1 MSKWCMPKRSDQRG
15 DVLTGLLGLGSHSSR
30 KNYYPELLIRL
41 EELEAERNRYK
52 WLFENA
58 ALGIFQASLERG
70 LLAANPSM
78 AKLLGYPTVDDV
90 VQAYPSLAEGFFI
103 GGREEFQSIRKTLL
117 LNGELTGYETQLL
130 REDGR
135 AIDVRMSLLLKP
147 DAAESVVEAFVADI
161 TERKQAQVAMQRLND
176 ELEQRVQERTRELE
190 ALNDHL
196 RHEIIERERVQ
207 WELRDARDAAEQANR
222 SKDRYL
228 AAASHDLLQPLNA
241 ARLLLATLRE
251 RSLEAAEAQ
260 LVERSHSAL
269 ESTEDL
275 LTDLLDI
282 ARLDQSSVKPEW
294 GDYALADIV
303 DPLVD
308 EFRAVA
314 DVAGLQLRSRP
325 GNWAVRTDYRLLS
338 RILRNLLSNAIRY
351 TDQGRVLIGCRL
363 WGSRL
368 SIQVWDT
375 GRGIPADKFDEIF
388 QEFNQLQGARA
399 GQRKGVG
406 LGLAIVERITN
417 LLDTRI
423 TLRSIEGRGSMFA
436 VDVPLA
442 RMAPATPQVAPGLI
456 EQLSTPLQG
465 RRLLVIDNEPI
476 ILDSMRDLL
485 GQWGAQVYLALDA
498 ASSLEVLGDDM
509 PDVIL
514 VDYHLDEGR
523 TGDEAVSLLREHF
536 QRPIP
541 AIMITADRSE
551 HCQQTLREL
560 GIPVLNKPVKAGKLR
575 AMLGQMLKS

>member
-1 MSKWCMPKRSDQRG
+1 MPKRSDQRG

-78 AKLLGYPTVDDV
+78 AKLLGYPTVDEV

-161 TERKQAQVAMQRLND
+161 TERKQAQAAMQRLND

-325 GNWAVRTDYRLLS
+325 GHWAVRTDYRLLS

-498 ASSLEVLGDDM
+498 ASSLDVLGDDM

-536 QRPIP
+536 QRSIP

>member
-78 AKLLGYPTVDDV
+78 AKLLGYPTVDEV

-161 TERKQAQVAMQRLND
+161 TERKQAQAAMQRLND

-196 RHEIIERERVQ
+196 RHEIIERERVH

-325 GNWAVRTDYRLLS
+325 GGWAVRTDYRLLS

-485 GQWGAQVYLALDA
+485 GQWGALVYLALDA

>member
-485 GQWGAQVYLALDA
+485 GQWGALVYLALDA

>member
-1 MSKWCMPKRSDQRG
+1 MPKRSDQRG

-485 GQWGAQVYLALDA
+485 GQWGALVYLALDA